1 MKKLFNVIASLIIT
15 IFLSVSVFA
24 QEAPEYV
31 EPEIDFASGKVLE
44 IIKEEQNQDLASA
57 FQTSQLIQL
66 AKVIVI
72 NGKHKGKIVEIENQL
87 TSNPAYDIK
96 LRPGMR
102 VVLTMEKTPGQ
113 TQFYITDI
121 ERFPILMIILG
132 LFLVLLLAIGG
143 KKGLRSLISLG
154 VTTFLIFFVLVPAI
168 LNSYP
173 IIPSAIGVSLIS
185 TIMTMTIVGGWN
197 LKSLS
202 ASLGTIIS
210 VTIAGLVSLLVIHS
224 APLSGFHDQES
235 SMLWM
240 ARPDL
245 DFTEILAASVII
257 AALGAVM
264 DVGMS
269 IASSINEIKNAN
281 KDLTPVE
288 LIKSGMNVGRDIM
301 GTMSDTLIMA
311 YIGGAFSLMLLAAN
325 APFIKLINLNSIAT
339 EITAAITGS
348 IGIVLCVPITAAIAG
363 WLIGRKQL
371 K

>member
-1 MKKLFNVIASLIIT
+1 MKLFNVIASLIIT
-15 IFLSVSVFA
+15 IMLSVSVFA
-24 QEAPEYV
+24 QEPPEYV

-72 NGKHKGKIVEIENQL
+72 NGKHKGQIVEIENQL

-96 LRPGMR
+96 LKPGMR
-102 VVLTMEKTPGQ
+102 VVLTTEQVPGQ

-132 LFLVLLLAIGG
+132 LFLALLLAVGG
-143 KKGLRSLISLG
+143 RRGLMAIMSLVI
-154 VTTFLIFFVLVPAI
+154 TTALIFFVLVPAI
-168 LNSYP
+168 LNNFP
-173 IIPSAIGVSLIS
+173 IIPSAVVIALVS
-185 TIMTMTIVGGWN
+185 TMLTMAVVGGWN
-197 LKSLS
+197 LKSL
-202 ASLGTIIS
+202 AATLGTIAS
-210 VTIAGLVSLLVIHS
+210 VTIAGLVSMLVIYS

-245 DFTEILAASVII
+245 NFTEILAAAVII
-257 AALGAVM
+257 GALGAVM

-269 IASSINEIKNAN
+269 IASSIAEFKKVN
-281 KDLTPVE
+281 KDLTTIE
-288 LIKSGMNVGRDIM
+288 LIKSGMNVGRDVM
-301 GTMSDTLIMA
+301 GTMANTLILA
-311 YIGGAFSLMLLAAN
+311 YIGGAFALVLLAAN

-348 IGIVLCVPITAAIAG
+348 IGIVLCVPITAVIAG
-363 WLIGRKQL
+363 WLIGRPKIS
-371 K
+371 